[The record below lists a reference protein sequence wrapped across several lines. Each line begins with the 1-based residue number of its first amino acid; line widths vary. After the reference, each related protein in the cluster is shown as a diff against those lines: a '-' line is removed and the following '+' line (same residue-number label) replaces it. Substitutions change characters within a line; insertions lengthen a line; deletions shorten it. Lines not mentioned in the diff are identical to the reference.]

1 MGRHDR
7 PRPRFA
13 VSVGVA
19 VWLLA
24 VGTGLEG
31 QARVFNQ
38 ETSVSGTT
46 TALGGSVQLPV
57 VSIIFADSVTGE
69 VVATTASDGEG
80 RFELSGLP
88 PGIYVVTASLAGFDP
103 VSQTTVRLTIGE
115 GVTVDFLLTVSGV
128 EEDVDVQGESG
139 TPLDILDTPMLETLA
154 GELLD
159 IVPVQGENFDTL
171 LPLLPGVVRTPR
183 GRLSVKG
190 GLGTQTSL
198 RVNSV
203 NVTDPV
209 TGEFGTTL
217 PDDAVETITLLPNP
231 YAAEYGGFSAGVAEV
246 ETRRGTDDWRWAV
259 TNFFPSFRFRDST
272 LQGIGK
278 IRPRFTFSGPLR
290 TGRVHLAQSLQYRII
305 KTKVPVRPDV
315 RSDNVLESFDSF
327 TQIDADLNDRHH
339 ILATVSLFPRDVDRV
354 GVDTFHPREVSAN
367 LRQRGYNFAISER
380 AILWPNGFLESG
392 FAFKRLG
399 MEISG
404 SGSLPMIL
412 QPEENGGNFF
422 NDQDRDTWTVQWTE
436 ALTLQQQ
443 DWAGD
448 HVFKLGV
455 DVRHASFS
463 GDSISRPV
471 EVRRADGSLSQ
482 RIVYGGESTQ
492 SAESTDIGLFVQDRW
507 RVNDRLLLEV
517 GGRVDRNEVLEGLNA
532 AARFGFV
539 WSLKPDGS
547 RVVRSG
553 AGVFFPNTTLNVK
566 AFESYEAPTVTRF
579 ASDGITVARVTPFLH
594 HLAAGKAPSS
604 FIWNIEYF
612 HAVSDGLFSKVNFLR
627 RTGDNELIL
636 HPIEETSGR
645 GVLRLDSNGRSR
657 YWELEL
663 TTRLLAGPHELNFT
677 YVRSQSQGD
686 LNVFDDFFGNFRN
699 PIIRPNQFSLSETDT
714 KHRFLFRG
722 LLVAQAWSVAPVVEF
737 RQGFPFSR
745 VDEDLQFVDVRN
757 RAGRFPNVWV
767 MDLDIQRPIRIRG
780 FNTRVGVRLFHIF
793 ERDLPR
799 DVQQNVG
806 SPSFG
811 QFSNYV
817 ERSIGL
823 TFRIES

>member
-1 MGRHDR
+1 M
-7 PRPRFA
+7 
-13 VSVGVA
+13 
-19 VWLLA
+19 
-24 VGTGLEG
+24 
-31 QARVFNQ
+31 
-38 ETSVSGTT
+38 
-46 TALGGSVQLPV
+46 
-57 VSIIFADSVTGE
+57 
-69 VVATTASDGEG
+69 
-80 RFELSGLP
+80 
-88 PGIYVVTASLAGFDP
+88 
-103 VSQTTVRLTIGE
+103 
-115 GVTVDFLLTVSGV
+115 
-128 EEDVDVQGESG
+128 DVQGESG
-139 TPLDILDTPMLETLA
+139 TPLDILDTPMLIETLA

-171 LPLLPGVVRTPR
+171 LPLLRGVVRTPR

-246 ETRRGTDDWRWAV
+246 ETRRGRDDWRWAV

-354 GVDTFHPREVSAN
+354 GVDTFNPREVSAN

-404 SGSLPMIL
+404 NGSLPMIL

-443 DWAGD
+443 DWAGN

-455 DVRHASFS
+455 DVRHAGFS

-471 EVRRADGSLSQ
+471 EVHRADGSLSQ

-532 AARFGFV
+532 APRFGFV

-579 ASDGITVARVTPFLH
+579 ARDGITVARVTPFLH

-604 FIWNIEYF
+604 FI
-612 HAVSDGLFSKVNFLR
+612 
-627 RTGDNELIL
+627 
-636 HPIEETSGR
+636 
-645 GVLRLDSNGRSR
+645 
-657 YWELEL
+657 
-663 TTRLLAGPHELNFT
+663 
-677 YVRSQSQGD
+677 
-686 LNVFDDFFGNFRN
+686 
-699 PIIRPNQFSLSETDT
+699 
-714 KHRFLFRG
+714 
-722 LLVAQAWSVAPVVEF
+722 
-737 RQGFPFSR
+737 
-745 VDEDLQFVDVRN
+745 
-757 RAGRFPNVWV
+757 
-767 MDLDIQRPIRIRG
+767 
-780 FNTRVGVRLFHIF
+780 
-793 ERDLPR
+793 
-799 DVQQNVG
+799 
-806 SPSFG
+806 
-811 QFSNYV
+811 
-817 ERSIGL
+817 
-823 TFRIES
+823 